1 MQERKEA
8 RSGGK
13 VKCETE
19 NIKKLRQRI
28 KRKELNNLL
37 YASAS
42 LVMEILEATW
52 RAYEIETE
60 QPIRI
65 RRQDLIVD

>member
-13 VKCETE
+13 VKSETE
-19 NIKKLRQRI
+19 NIKKLRQHI
-28 KRKELNNLL
+28 KRKEPNNLL

-42 LVMEILEATW
+42 LVMEILEAT
-52 RAYEIETE
+52 
-60 QPIRI
+60 
-65 RRQDLIVD
+65 

>member
-42 LVMEILEATW
+42 LVMEILEAT
-52 RAYEIETE
+52 
-60 QPIRI
+60 
-65 RRQDLIVD
+65 